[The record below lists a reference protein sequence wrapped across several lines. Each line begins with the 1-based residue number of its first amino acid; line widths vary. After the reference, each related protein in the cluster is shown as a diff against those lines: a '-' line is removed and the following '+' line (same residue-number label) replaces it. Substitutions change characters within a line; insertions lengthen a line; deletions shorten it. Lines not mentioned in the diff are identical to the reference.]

1 MSLQTTLDTDYKTA
15 LKAHDEQAVSVYRM
29 LKSAVKN
36 AEIDARHELSD
47 EETISV
53 LQKEVKRRREAATI
67 FKDGGRPELA
77 AKEEADIPL
86 IEKYLPAQM
95 TDEDLAT
102 IVKEIIAAQSATAQ
116 DFGKVMGAVMAKVK
130 GQADGSRVT
139 PLVKKLLT

>member
-15 LKAHDEQAVSVYRM
+15 LKAHDEHAVSVYRM

-47 EETISV
+47 EETIAV

-67 FKDGGRPELA
+67 FRDGGRPELA

-95 TDEDLAT
+95 TDEDLAA
-102 IVKEIIAAQSATAQ
+102 IVKEVIVAHSATAQ